1 MAGRA
6 PARCDRRPPGRD
18 AGAVTVE
25 AALALCGLA
34 VFLGMAIGA
43 VVAVTDAVR
52 CVDAAREL
60 VRAAARGEPGRG
72 RDIAAA
78 LAPPGA
84 RLVLTGGAGPDDPLV
99 AEVTAEPLGPLPLSV
114 HGRAVAAP
122 EPGSVVP

>member
-1 MAGRA
+1 MTGRA
-6 PARCDRRPPGRD
+6 PVRRDRRPPGRD
-18 AGAVTVE
+18 GGAVTVE

-52 CVDAAREL
+52 CIDAAREF
-60 VRAAARGEPGRG
+60 VRAAARGEPARG
-72 RDIAAA
+72 HDIAAA
-78 LAPPGA
+78 LAPNGA
-84 RLVLTGGAGPDDPLV
+84 RLVLTGGVGPDDPLV
-99 AEVTAEPLGPLPLSV
+99 AEVTTEPLAPLPLSV